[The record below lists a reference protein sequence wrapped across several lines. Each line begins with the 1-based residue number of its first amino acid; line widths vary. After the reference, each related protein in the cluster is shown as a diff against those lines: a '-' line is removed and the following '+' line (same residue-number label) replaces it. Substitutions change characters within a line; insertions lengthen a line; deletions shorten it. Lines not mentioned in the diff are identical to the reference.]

1 MKRKKFS
8 VRKKTNSKRKSVMER
23 FQLLAGWHRRL
34 RARLNESLDDGIYG
48 AFDLE
53 HRFNVDQVRLCLVLN
68 AGSLIVVARRFTL
81 RCFFTGATTFCC
93 RQEHHCGGYR
103 V

>member
-34 RARLNESLDDGIYG
+34 RARLNESLDDGTYG

-53 HRFNVDQVRLCLVLN
+53 HRFNVDQVRLCLLLN
-68 AGSLIVVARRFTL
+68 AGSLVVCL
-81 RCFFTGATTFCC
+81 L
-93 RQEHHCGGYR
+93 
-103 V
+103 

>member
-1 MKRKKFS
+1 
-8 VRKKTNSKRKSVMER
+8 MER

-93 RQEHHCGGYR
+93 RQEYHSGSYR